1 MSKNVFF
8 ALVLTAGLA
17 LPSCSKDVIGYPP
30 EEDNNDTTVIADDC
44 ATADAY
50 ATAFM
55 VVGLDEAKRIL
66 DRHPDL
72 LAYLIYTDSLG
83 NYAVYD
89 GLGQVISDK

>member
-1 MSKNVFF
+1 N
-8 ALVLTAGLA
+8 
-17 LPSCSKDVIGYPP
+17 
-30 EEDNNDTTVIADDC
+30 C

-72 LAYLIYTDSLG
+72 LAYLIYTDSTG

-89 GLGQVISDK
+89 GVGEVISEK